1 MMSIMTRYG
10 YRRRYTSSEASDD
23 ESDDDLDVSDV
34 ETSEIFAKSFVT
46 CVTHLKVVRC
56 SQPFLNVAL
65 RSLKETAGHEPT
77 YTAGPS
83 ERNCSSKKNSNKFEF
98 EI

>member
-46 CVTHLKVVRC
+46 SVTHLKVVRC

-65 RSLKETAGHEPT
+65 RSLKETAGHEPRT
-77 YTAGPS
+77 GPLRS
-83 ERNCSSKKNSNKFEF
+83 HDLFY